1 MKILCRTLPVWALI
15 ACLPPMVHAQ
25 TPRGTLTGTVIDSA
39 NQPISG
45 VIVFIDGG
53 ITNPVLTGAVG
64 AFRVEVVTPGTHVLN
79 FRKAG
84 FTPRTFRLPATR
96 NDGDRTDVGVI
107 RLEQGPDPTGT
118 VAGTVTDAVTG
129 RGVRSALVKINDV
142 VVAVSGADGA
152 FRAFQVPLEWGPNQ
166 FEVNHL
172 SYGEVINDLWF
183 VNPEDAFAFD
193 VTLVPVP
200 VAVVPEIVVEVD
212 RTLMVYGRMRQFY
225 QRRASGLGFFFTR
238 REIEERNPTQMTDV
252 FNGLPGVQ
260 LQAFGLTRVAVTFT
274 RAARFLSN
282 PCDSPDLYVDG
293 ALVAGGFFLND
304 LLSPEQVE
312 GIELYRG
319 TSETPLQ
326 FQKPGSTCGAIVL
339 WTR

>member
-1 MKILCRTLPVWALI
+1 
-15 ACLPPMVHAQ
+15 MVQAQ

-64 AFRVEVVTPGTHVLN
+64 AFRVEVVTPGTHILN

-107 RLEQGPDPTGT
+107 RLEEGPDPTGT

-152 FRAFQVPLEWGPNQ
+152 FRAFQVPLAW
-166 FEVNHL
+166 
-172 SYGEVINDLWF
+172 
-183 VNPEDAFAFD
+183 
-193 VTLVPVP
+193 
-200 VAVVPEIVVEVD
+200 
-212 RTLMVYGRMRQFY
+212 
-225 QRRASGLGFFFTR
+225 
-238 REIEERNPTQMTDV
+238 
-252 FNGLPGVQ
+252 
-260 LQAFGLTRVAVTFT
+260 
-274 RAARFLSN
+274 
-282 PCDSPDLYVDG
+282 
-293 ALVAGGFFLND
+293 
-304 LLSPEQVE
+304 
-312 GIELYRG
+312 
-319 TSETPLQ
+319 
-326 FQKPGSTCGAIVL
+326 
-339 WTR
+339 